1 VEVMSCWFGVPE
13 NYRDYEGFT
22 YLITNLLNGKKYVG
36 KKSFWNYRTLKPLK
50 GKRQK
55 RHVKKESNWRDYWG
69 SSKQLLADIEKYG
82 EENFKR
88 EILSLHRN
96 KWDLAYY
103 EAKYQFDNEVLF
115 RDDWYNGII
124 NIRLGRRK

>member
-1 VEVMSCWFGVPE
+1 MSWQGVPKD
-13 NYRDYEGFT
+13 YADYEGFV

-36 KKSFWNYRTLKPLK
+36 KKSFWNYKTLKPLK
-50 GKRQK
+50 GKRRK